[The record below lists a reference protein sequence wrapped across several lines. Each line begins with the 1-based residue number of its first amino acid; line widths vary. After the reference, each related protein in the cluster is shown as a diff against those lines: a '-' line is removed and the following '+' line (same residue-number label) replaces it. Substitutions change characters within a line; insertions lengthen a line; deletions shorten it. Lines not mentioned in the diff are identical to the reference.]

1 MKQRI
6 EGYTRSLSPAVSI
19 RPAVAE
25 DDAVITRLIA
35 LFPDKLVQDERPET
49 DRFFVAEFEGRVVA
63 CCALDVY
70 SKRLAE
76 IRSLAVDP
84 DHSRLGV
91 GRLLVQACQR
101 KARELGVRQLL
112 AVSSAVEF
120 FEKAGFSTFRQERTA
135 LFFDI
140 ETGVS
145 GN

>member
-1 MKQRI
+1 M
-6 EGYTRSLSPAVSI
+6 
-19 RPAVAE
+19 
-25 DDAVITRLIA
+25 ITRLIA

-49 DRFFVAEFEGRVVA
+49 NRFFVAEFEGRVVA

-76 IRSLAVDP
+76 IRSLAVSP

-91 GRLLVQACQR
+91 GRLLVEACQR

-120 FEKAGFSTFRQERTA
+120 FEKSGFSTFRQERTA

-140 ETGVS
+140 ETGAS
-145 GN
+145 AG